1 MDFNELFENEV
12 NKRVKE
18 RLAQYKAQNNCDV
31 CYENLRKEMT
41 DYFTKNIGHMIGLFI
56 TELQSRN
63 VKELDACDCDGTCDE
78 CGCTACND
86 DVETEELKDDAV
98 EKACE
103 TLKEFSAEQEKK
115 QTDEDIKKK
124 KEEKELKNNLDK
136 IFDSFGDFFEDF
148 GITKDTFKNA
158 KIEVLSNKD
167 AFKRLS
173 SIIDDFRLF

>member
-12 NKRVKE
+12 NKRVEE
-18 RLAQYKAQNNCDV
+18 RLTQYKAQTNCDA

-56 TELQSRN
+56 TELQSRITE
-63 VKELDACDCDGTCDE
+63 ELDAQDCDETCDE
-78 CGCTACND
+78 CGCSVRND
-86 DVETEELKDDAV
+86 DTHEECKDNPV

-115 QTDEDIKKK
+115 QTDDDIKKK

-158 KIEVLSNKD
+158 KVEVLSNKD

-173 SIIDDFRLF
+173 SIIDDFRMF